1 MGMKGRREKSQQ
13 TNKSLSVSGV
23 MGWTK
28 GGGREA
34 HQAVVDL
41 AVGWLALTP
50 DTLVGSRRGGRT
62 SSAHRVDGLS
72 E

>member
-41 AVGWLALTP
+41 LVCW
-50 DTLVGSRRGGRT
+50 LVGADTGYSCWFKKRGT
-62 SSAHRVDGLS
+62 D
-72 E
+72 EQCT